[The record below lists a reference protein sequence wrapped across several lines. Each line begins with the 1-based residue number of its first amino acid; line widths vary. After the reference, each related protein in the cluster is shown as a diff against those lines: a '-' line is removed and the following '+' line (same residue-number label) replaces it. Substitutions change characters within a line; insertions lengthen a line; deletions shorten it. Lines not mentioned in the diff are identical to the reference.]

1 MTDARP
7 DRYHRQM
14 LLPGW
19 GAAGQQRLAQAH
31 AAIVGVGAL
40 GSVIAEQLA
49 RAGVGTLTLVD
60 RDIVELTN
68 LQRQFLY
75 AMGDLGSPKVEAARA
90 RLTQINPDCRIYAEA
105 TDLRADN
112 AEAVLGIH
120 AQRPAVIIDGTDNF
134 ETRYLLNDLAVL
146 HAIPLVYGGALAT
159 GGTQMT
165 VLHEPPG
172 RPLHPLRPCLRCV
185 EPDPPPP
192 GTLPTCDTAGVL
204 GPATAVIAS
213 IQAAEAI
220 RVILGIAG
228 DTPPSLVQVDL
239 FSGQFRRMSLV
250 GAHDPACP
258 CCVRRQFPYLAGTHD
273 TSERLLCGRNT
284 VQISPPPAPAAPAG
298 HAVPPTAR
306 RTLDLAALAARTQ
319 SLGPTR
325 HTAQSVS
332 ITLAQEAAEVTVFAD
347 GRILVSGTTDP
358 ARARAIAARIMG

>member
-1 MTDARP
+1 VTDARP

-40 GSVIAEQLA
+40 GSVVAEQLA
-49 RAGVGTLTLVD
+49 RAGVGTLTLID

-75 AMGDLGSPKVEAARA
+75 AMGDLGSPKVEAARD

-172 RPLHPLRPCLRCV
+172 RPLRPCLRCV
-185 EPDPPPP
+185 EPEPPPP

-220 RVILGIAG
+220 RIILGIAS

-239 FSGQFRRMSLV
+239 FSGQFRRMSLA

-284 VQISPPPAPAAPAG
+284 VQISPPPSRT
-298 HAVPPTAR
+298 TASR

-358 ARARAIAARIMG
+358 ARARALAARIMG

>member
-19 GAAGQQRLAQAH
+19 GEAGQQSLAQAH

-40 GSVIAEQLA
+40 GSVVAEQLA
-49 RAGVGTLTLVD
+49 RAGVGTLTLID

-75 AMGDLGSPKVEAARA
+75 AMGDLGAPKVEAARA

-165 VLHEPPG
+165 VLHDPP
-172 RPLHPLRPCLRCV
+172 RRPCLRCV
-185 EPDPPPP
+185 EPEPPPP

-220 RVILGIAG
+220 RIILGIAA

-239 FSGQFRRMSLV
+239 FSGQFRRMSLA

-258 CCVRRQFPYLAGTHD
+258 CCVTRHFPYLAGTND

-284 VQISPPPAPAAPAG
+284 VQISPPPR
-298 HAVPPTAR
+298 HTTAR
-306 RTLDLAALAARTQ
+306 RTLDLAALATRTQ

-358 ARARAIAARIMG
+358 TRARALAARIMG